1 MDKLVIAFNTYA
13 WGACEREMQT
23 FRGLL
28 QPNNR
33 GKNRMSNLVLKILLI
48 PQVWPLLILPKDL
61 LSSSYA
67 YDSTDSQDLWF
78 EGVPERGRF

>member
-1 MDKLVIAFNTYA
+1 MKS
-13 WGACEREMQT
+13 

-33 GKNRMSNLVLKILLI
+33 GKNRMSNLVFKILLI
-48 PQVWPLLILPKDL
+48 PQVWPLFILPKDL
-61 LSSSYA
+61 LSSSNT

-78 EGVPERGRF
+78 EGVPETGRF